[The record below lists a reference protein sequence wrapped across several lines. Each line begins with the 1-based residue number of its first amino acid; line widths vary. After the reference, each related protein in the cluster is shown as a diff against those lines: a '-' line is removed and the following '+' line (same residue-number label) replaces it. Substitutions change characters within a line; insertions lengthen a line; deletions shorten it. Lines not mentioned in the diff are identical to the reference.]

1 MSEYSDIEYESDI
14 EFTLEDYVNHPETK
28 SILEDAHFDSIKKT
42 MSDKIQNYYKN
53 EIEYSEMHFMNIFNK
68 DYDSKLSYDFF
79 LTIYP
84 FIEKNYDVSIF
95 DQFPSLTKC
104 LIVNVDEEKVE
115 KKEPVAFESKT
126 HDWGAE
132 KI

>member
-1 MSEYSDIEYESDI
+1 MNDYSDIEYESDV

-28 SILEDAHFDSIKKT
+28 SILEDVYFDSIKKS
-42 MSDKIQNYYKN
+42 MSDKIESYYKN
-53 EIEYSEMHFMNIFNK
+53 ELDYSEMHFMNIFNK
-68 DYDSKLSYDFF
+68 DYDGKLSYDFF

-84 FIEKNYDVSIF
+84 FIEKKYDISIF

-104 LIVNVDEEKVE
+104 LIVENDEEKVE
-115 KKEPVAFESKT
+115 KKKPVAFESKT
-126 HDWGAE
+126 YDWGAE